1 MTDGADVVEVVVVG
15 GCASG
20 VLGAFDPQATAR
32 RVRMVSVRNM
42 LGKVPALLGYLGNGC
57 ETTEKLACDLRRRT
71 GRGSS
76 VSQNWEGLF
85 TA

>member
-1 MTDGADVVEVVVVG
+1 
-15 GCASG
+15 
-20 VLGAFDPQATAR
+20 
-32 RVRMVSVRNM
+32 MVSVRNM
-42 LGKVPALLGYLGNGC
+42 LGKVPALLGYLGNAC